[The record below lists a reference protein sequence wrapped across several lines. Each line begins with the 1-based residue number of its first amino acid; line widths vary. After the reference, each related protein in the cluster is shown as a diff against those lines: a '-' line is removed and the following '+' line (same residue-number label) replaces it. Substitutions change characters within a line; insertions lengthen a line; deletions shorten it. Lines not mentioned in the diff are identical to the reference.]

1 MQNKCVDNG
10 NGNGVMQTSVMH
22 HVEKMLYNRNVDI
35 AYRYISLRRNIF
47 NVFLKKNNTLVF
59 LITVIIICNI
69 FNEYHDGRH
78 VIYFNLR

>member
-35 AYRYISLRRNIF
+35 ANRYISVRRNIF

-59 LITVIIICNI
+59 LITVIIIRNI
-69 FNEYHDGRH
+69 FNEYYDGRH